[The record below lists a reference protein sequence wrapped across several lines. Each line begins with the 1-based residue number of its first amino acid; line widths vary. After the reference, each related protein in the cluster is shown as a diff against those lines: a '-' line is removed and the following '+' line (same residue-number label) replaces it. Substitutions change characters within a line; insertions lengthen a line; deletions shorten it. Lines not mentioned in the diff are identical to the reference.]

1 MDAAHLSSELGDLKR
16 LIAIAKS
23 ISSTC
28 QDNLKDG
35 SDIKVLETE
44 LMCAG
49 SLQSAEELQAEYTT
63 VKQKMNIARQE
74 LHRLGQEISQMNT
87 EIQRRE
93 QVVRNLKE
101 KISQLNHQQS
111 RKAQIQDQIAEIES
125 SIVVLKKELEQ
136 QESEQSQSVMPEI
149 NRLSE
154 RLREAMS
161 EGQAVDMKAQQ
172 AVSDLQRNLG
182 KIQMYNK
189 DIERYSS
196 DPL

>member
-23 ISSTC
+23 ISSIC
-28 QDNLKDG
+28 QETLKDG
-35 SDIKVLETE
+35 SDIKSLETE

-63 VKQKMNIARQE
+63 VKQKMNTARQE
-74 LHRLGQEISQMNT
+74 HHRLSQEISQMNM

-93 QVVRNLKE
+93 QVVQKLKQ
-101 KISQLNHQQS
+101 KIAELNHQQS

-125 SIVVLKKELEQ
+125 SIVSLKKELEQ
-136 QESEQSQSVMPEI
+136 QESEQSQSVVPEI
-149 NRLSE
+149 NKLNDC
-154 RLREAMS
+154 LREVMS

-172 AVSDLQRNLG
+172 AVSDLQTNLG
-182 KIQMYNK
+182 KVQMYNR

-196 DPL
+196 HSL